1 MRLRREAGST
11 VPTSVEVV
19 KAANQLNLSPPL
31 RGWDFEHI
39 LKVMTNDPS
48 PSGGE
53 PFFTESL
60 ILAQDE
66 RWRRA

>member
-11 VPTSVEVV
+11 LLMQGVG
-19 KAANQLNLSPPL
+19 AAHQLNLSSPL
-31 RGWDFEHI
+31 RRWDFEHI

-48 PSGGE
+48 PPGGE